1 MLHFFVELIF
11 ALLASAWEFA
21 YFDGYE
27 PVRKN
32 IPTFVDLAR

>member
-1 MLHFFVELIF
+1 MLHLFVKLIF
-11 ALLASAWEFA
+11 ALLAIARQLA

-32 IPTFVDLAR
+32 ISAFVDLAR